1 MSMSNFG
8 RNPSMTQHETNNQ
21 KTLIYDLRSEL
32 SNLKN
37 EFSRL
42 ITKPTD
48 PTGKSKVEVKPAAKS
63 RYSTASLD

>member
-1 MSMSNFG
+1 MSNFG

-37 EFSRL
+37 
-42 ITKPTD
+42 
-48 PTGKSKVEVKPAAKS
+48 
-63 RYSTASLD
+63 